1 VVSFIKEHFD
11 NYSDTGLG
19 HFMARDA
26 KLVKDENGMLGIDAR
41 LALAP
46 FDLGVG
52 QMFSLR
58 TSPSEIGG
66 IDEVRIGIRRTSG
79 QPKDWQR
86 LNKVFLDDLR
96 QQFLIWR
103 SLPHET
109 MELYREKTLVHF
121 G

>member
-1 VVSFIKEHFD
+1 
-11 NYSDTGLG
+11 
-19 HFMARDA
+19 
-26 KLVKDENGMLGIDAR
+26 
-41 LALAP
+41 
-46 FDLGVG
+46 
-52 QMFSLR
+52 
-58 TSPSEIGG
+58 
-66 IDEVRIGIRRTSG
+66 VRIGIRRTSG